1 MGIQESR
8 LMTEKEIEAL
18 AIRVADL
25 VMVGLIEKQKE
36 WDQQFTNDV
45 NEMFGQGYS
54 LVQDEEQL
62 LLAELAR
69 LMTLLSQY
77 EEREQYE
84 KAAIVNNKIQKI
96 QNKLSKL

>member
-1 MGIQESR
+1 
-8 LMTEKEIEAL
+8 MTHDELDYL
-18 AIRVADL
+18 AERIADF
-25 VMVGLIEKQKE
+25 VMVGLIEKQKQ

-45 NEMFGQGYS
+45 NQMFGAGYD
-54 LVQDEEQL
+54 VMQDEEQL

-84 KAAIVNNKIQKI
+84 KAAIVQNKIKRI

>member
-1 MGIQESR
+1 
-8 LMTEKEIEAL
+8 MTEDEIEKL
-18 AIRVADL
+18 AERVADL
-25 VMVGLIEKQKE
+25 VMIGLIEKQRE
-36 WDQQFTNDV
+36 WDQQFTTDV
-45 NEMFGQGYS
+45 NQMFGAGYN
-54 LVQDEEQL
+54 VMQDEEQL

-84 KAAIVNNKIQKI
+84 KAAIVQNKIQRI

>member
-1 MGIQESR
+1 
-8 LMTEKEIEAL
+8 MTEDEIEKL

-36 WDQQFTNDV
+36 WDQQFTTDV
-45 NEMFGQGYS
+45 NQMFGAGYN
-54 LVQDEEQL
+54 VMQDEEQL

-69 LMTLLSQY
+69 LMTLLTAY
-77 EEREQYE
+77 EENEQYE
-84 KAAIVNNKIQKI
+84 KAAIVQNKIQRI

>member
-1 MGIQESR
+1 
-8 LMTEKEIEAL
+8 MTEDEIEKL

-36 WDQQFTNDV
+36 WDQQFTTDV
-45 NEMFGQGYS
+45 NEMFGAGYN
-54 LVQDEEQL
+54 VMQDEEQL

-69 LMTLLSQY
+69 LMTLLTAY
-77 EEREQYE
+77 EENEQYE
-84 KAAIVNNKIQKI
+84 KAAIVNNKIKKI

>member
-1 MGIQESR
+1 
-8 LMTEKEIEAL
+8 MTEKEIEAL
-18 AIRVADL
+18 AVRVADL

-84 KAAIVNNKIQKI
+84 KAAIVQNKIQKI

>member
-1 MGIQESR
+1 
-8 LMTEKEIEAL
+8 MTEDEIEKL
-18 AIRVADL
+18 AERVADL
-25 VMVGLIEKQKE
+25 VMIGLIEKQKE

-69 LMTLLSQY
+69 LITLLSQY
-77 EEREQYE
+77 EYREQYE
-84 KAAIVNNKIQKI
+84 KAAIVQNKIQKI

>member
-1 MGIQESR
+1 
-8 LMTEKEIEAL
+8 MTEDEIEQL
-18 AIRVADL
+18 AVRVADL
-25 VMVGLIEKQKE
+25 VMIGLIEKQKE

-45 NEMFGQGYS
+45 NQMFGAGYD
-54 LVQDEEQL
+54 VMQDEEQL

-84 KAAIVNNKIQKI
+84 KAAIVQNKIQRI

>member
-1 MGIQESR
+1 
-8 LMTEKEIEAL
+8 MTEKEIEAL

>member
-1 MGIQESR
+1 
-8 LMTEKEIEAL
+8 MTEEELEAL
-18 AIRVADL
+18 AVKVADL
-25 VMVGLIEKQKE
+25 VIVGLMEKQNE
-36 WDQQFTNDV
+36 WDQELTNDV
-45 NEMFGQGYS
+45 SEMFGQCYS

-84 KAAIVNNKIQKI
+84 KAAIVQNKIQKI